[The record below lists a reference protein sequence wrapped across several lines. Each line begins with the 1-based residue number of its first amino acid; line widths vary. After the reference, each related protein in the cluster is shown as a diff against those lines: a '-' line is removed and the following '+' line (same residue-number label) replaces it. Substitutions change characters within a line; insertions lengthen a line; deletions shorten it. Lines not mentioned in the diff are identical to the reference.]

1 MSDSDI
7 DKLFQFLDKK
17 IIEFRNKEKNNK
29 DKDINKLLKILQ
41 EHYINTIN
49 PYYEEFIFNKKELD
63 ENSKKIIIDSILDVI
78 NFINELEKLNEQIIV
93 KLRQLIKEELEKY
106 KLLNEM
112 SQPLIQFIGQI
123 ENLSRTQVMMKLYE
137 LVKNGKIRQSEFM
150 IAVNEVI
157 SQLLKK

>member
-1 MSDSDI
+1 MHSVEFK
-7 DKLFQFLDKK
+7 KLGIMAEINFAA
-17 IIEFRNKEKNNK
+17 IERKWQSRWEKEKA
-29 DKDINKLLKILQ
+29 
-41 EHYINTIN
+41 
-49 PYYEEFIFNKKELD
+49 FAVD